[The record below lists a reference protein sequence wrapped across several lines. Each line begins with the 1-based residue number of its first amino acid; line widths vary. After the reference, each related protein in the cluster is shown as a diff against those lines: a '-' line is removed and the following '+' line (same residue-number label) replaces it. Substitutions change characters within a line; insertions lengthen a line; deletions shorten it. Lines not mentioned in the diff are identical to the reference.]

1 VSGELHIQLL
11 YPRRDYPAPIGQ
23 RAGGD
28 ADQVWKLRSKDKSL
42 PQLGIKLLS

>member
-1 VSGELHIQLL
+1 VVSFTFSCFTLW
-11 YPRRDYPAPIGQ
+11 RDYPAPIGR

-28 ADQVWKLRSKDKSL
+28 ADQVWKLQSKDKSL